1 MGRKVASES
10 FIDKAAKVL
19 KADLNDI
26 SMVVTDEDLME
37 EKKTFRELPKKKK
50 NIRSMDRCFLISA

>member
-1 MGRKVASES
+1 MGRKVAPES

-26 SMVVTDEDLME
+26 SMVVTDNDLME
-37 EKKTFRELPKKKK
+37 EKKTFKELLKEK
-50 NIRSMDRCFLISA
+50 